1 MKVLVNQ
8 DSKVLIPNA
17 EHKNFTETNEVIT
30 YTESEVT
37 RFIQEGNLAKE
48 RQVINA
54 KELITVRSK
63 VHEFFNSQY
72 TTGDQEI
79 TTSVE
84 EINDMLRDIGADELK
99 RTWSATV
106 RIHVNLS
113 GIEAS
118 TKDEAIDM
126 IQDDIN
132 VELQSIDGDLWVDDI
147 EVQEVIPE

>member
-1 MKVLVNQ
+1 VNTI
-8 DSKVLIPNA
+8 SITN
-17 EHKNFTETNEVIT
+17 TETNEVIT
-30 YTESEVT
+30 YTESEVS

-48 RQVINA
+48 RQVENA
-54 KELITVRSK
+54 RALITVRSK

-72 TTGDQEI
+72 SPGDQEI

-99 RTWSATV
+99 RTWSASV
-106 RIHVNLS
+106 RIYVNVS
-113 GIEAS
+113 GIEAAN
-118 TKDEAIDM
+118 KEEAEDM
-126 IQDDIN
+126 LRDDIN